1 MDESPYLANREHL
14 IEKYGYLPLLG
25 CEDRRYLEL
34 LLRFSKLRK
43 YDMGEVITLEGEY
56 DNWVYILL
64 SGEVSVSKDEQ
75 ELARIDTPG
84 DAFGEQVL
92 IDYRPRSATV
102 EATADTI
109 CLAIDSSRISELE
122 EADRDKFN
130 TVFFRLLA
138 ETLSTKLRAVNQ
150 QLLILQQALE
160 ERDSKGKT

>member
-1 MDESPYLANREHL
+1 MEESPYLAKREHL

-25 CEDRRYLEL
+25 CDDPRYLEL
-34 LLRFSKLRK
+34 LMTFSKLRK
-43 YDMGEVITLEGEY
+43 YELGEVVTREGEY

-64 SGEVSVSKDEQ
+64 SGEVSIIKDDQ

-102 EATADTI
+102 EATVDTI
-109 CLAIDSSRISELE
+109 CLAIDSSRINELDE
-122 EADRDKFN
+122 TDRDKFN

-138 ETLSTKLRAVNQ
+138 ETLSAKLRAVNQ
-150 QLLILQQALE
+150 QLLLLQQELNE
-160 ERDSKGKT
+160 QNTQHDT

>member
-1 MDESPYLANREHL
+1 MEESPYLTNRENL

-25 CEDRRYLEL
+25 CDDRHYLEML
-34 LLRFSKLRK
+34 LSFSKLQK
-43 YDMGEVITLEGEY
+43 YEAGEVITQEGEY

-64 SGEVSVSKDEQ
+64 AGEVSVIKGDQ

-84 DAFGEQVL
+84 DTFGEQVL

-102 EATADTI
+102 ESATNVI
-109 CLAIDSSRISELE
+109 CLAINSSKINQLKE
-122 EADRDKFN
+122 EDRDKFS

-150 QLLILQQALE
+150 QLLLLQNKLD
-160 ERDSKGKT
+160 ERKDS

>member
-1 MDESPYLANREHL
+1 MEESPYLTNREHL

-25 CEDRRYLEL
+25 CDDRRYLEL
-34 LLRFSKLRK
+34 LLSFSKLRK
-43 YDMGEVITLEGEY
+43 YEMGEVITLEGEY

-64 SGEVSVSKDEQ
+64 SGEVSVIKGEQ

-102 EATADTI
+102 EATTDTI
-109 CLAIDSSRISELE
+109 CLAIDSSRINELE
-122 EADRDKFN
+122 EVDRDKFN

-150 QLLILQQALE
+150 QLLTLQQELD
-160 ERDSKGKT
+160 ERDSKGNR